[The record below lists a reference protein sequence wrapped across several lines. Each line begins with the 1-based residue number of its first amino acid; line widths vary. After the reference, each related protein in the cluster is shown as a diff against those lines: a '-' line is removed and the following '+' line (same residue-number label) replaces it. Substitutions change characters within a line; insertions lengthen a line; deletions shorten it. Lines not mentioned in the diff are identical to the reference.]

1 MEINILLKSEKASLE
16 MLRIDIDALL
26 EKCIKEISDKL
37 DKTPPIVVFGK
48 QAIQHRNIG
57 FFSNTSIGYHY
68 SRQLSASKP
77 LTESLTELLNLIN
90 SIFESDFNGI
100 LINEYPDGE
109 HYIGKHSDDE
119 SALSNAGVV
128 CISYGASR
136 KFRIR
141 NKLTNEIVMD
151 IPTKSQEILI
161 MRGDFQK
168 EFTHEIPVEKKVKSK
183 RISFTF
189 RKHLK

>member
-1 MEINILLKSEKASLE
+1 MEISILLNSEKSSLE
-16 MLRIDIDALL
+16 MLRIDIDTLL
-26 EKCIKEISDKL
+26 EKCVEEISDKL

-57 FFSNTSIGYHY
+57 FFSNTSIGYNY

-141 NKLTNEIVMD
+141 NKLTNEIVLD

-161 MRGDFQK
+161 MRGNFQK
-168 EFTHEIPVEKKVKSK
+168 EFTHEIPVEKKVKNK

>member
-1 MEINILLKSEKASLE
+1 MEFYIQTERSYLGKIHA
-16 MLRIDIDALL
+16 DIDDLL
-26 EKCIKEISDKL
+26 YDCVQEVDGNLNE
-37 DKTPPIVVFGK
+37 TPTINVFGRE
-48 QAIQHRNIG
+48 AVQHRNIG
-57 FFSNTSIGYHY
+57 FFSDISEGYRY

-77 LTESLTELLNLIN
+77 LTPSLSLLLELVNTEFNT
-90 SIFESDFNGI
+90 DFNGI
-100 LINEYPDGE
+100 LVNEYPDGT

-141 NKLTNEIVMD
+141 NKLTGTIVMD
-151 IPTKSQEILI
+151 IPTTSKEIWV
-161 MRGDFQK
+161 MGGDFQK
-168 EFTHEIPVEKKVKSK
+168 EFTHEVPVEKKVKEK

>member
-1 MEINILLKSEKASLE
+1 MEINILLKSEKSSLE

-26 EKCIKEISDKL
+26 EKCVEEISDKL

-77 LTESLTELLNLIN
+77 LTGSLTELLNLIN

-141 NKLTNEIVMD
+141 NKLTNEIVLD